1 MNMSSA
7 TQKQKQT
14 KKTLPNCKTTTK
26 WKKISLYT
34 VRVIPLIP
42 LICVYCL
49 YMFIVYIYI
58 VDYYL
63 EKAMNL
69 LITYTYL
76 LICLLPLPPS

>member
-1 MNMSSA
+1 MSLA
-7 TQKQKQT
+7 TQKNKNKKKQK
-14 KKTLPNCKTTTK
+14 LPNCKTTTK
-26 WKKISLYT
+26 WKQISLYT

-42 LICVYCL
+42 LICVY
-49 YMFIVYIYI
+49 IYI

-69 LITYTYL
+69 PITYTYL